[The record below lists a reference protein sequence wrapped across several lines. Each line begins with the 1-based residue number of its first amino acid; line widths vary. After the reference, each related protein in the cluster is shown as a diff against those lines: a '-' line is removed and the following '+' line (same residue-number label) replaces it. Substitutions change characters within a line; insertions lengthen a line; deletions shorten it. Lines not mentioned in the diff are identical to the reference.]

1 MVERGT
7 YSEFLKSG
15 VDIFSLFEKGNEQSE
30 PSAVPG
36 TPTVISESLVQSLQ
50 SPRPSLKDAAP
61 EDQEVSFSF
70 CSVSGSVC
78 SWWSHG
84 PSVCSARDIF
94 ICPKVDPNVPKV
106 LFHGIGRVRR
116 AWGEQACLGFPFGVG
131 WRILWRSVV
140 GALLKISEWMW
151 LTLIENS
158 SVYHGCILLMLV
170 APGFPYASR
179 GLMWRPP

>member
-7 YSEFLKSG
+7 YSEFLKSR
-15 VDIFSLFEKGNEQSE
+15 VDIFSLVEKGNEQSE

-70 CSVSGSVC
+70 CSVPGSVC

-84 PSVCSARDIF
+84 PSVCSAHGIF

-116 AWGEQACLGFPFGVG
+116 A
-131 WRILWRSVV
+131 
-140 GALLKISEWMW
+140 
-151 LTLIENS
+151 
-158 SVYHGCILLMLV
+158 
-170 APGFPYASR
+170 
-179 GLMWRPP
+179 

>member
-50 SPRPSLKDAAP
+50 SPTPSLKDAAP
-61 EDQEVSFSF
+61 EDQEVSFSS
-70 CSVSGSVC
+70 CSVPGSVC

-116 AWGEQACLGFPFGVG
+116 AWGEQACLGFPFGC
-131 WRILWRSVV
+131 RMENLMETRSGCTAMNFWFYVTHTDWELIS
-140 GALLKISEWMW
+140 LL
-151 LTLIENS
+151 
-158 SVYHGCILLMLV
+158 
-170 APGFPYASR
+170 
-179 GLMWRPP
+179 